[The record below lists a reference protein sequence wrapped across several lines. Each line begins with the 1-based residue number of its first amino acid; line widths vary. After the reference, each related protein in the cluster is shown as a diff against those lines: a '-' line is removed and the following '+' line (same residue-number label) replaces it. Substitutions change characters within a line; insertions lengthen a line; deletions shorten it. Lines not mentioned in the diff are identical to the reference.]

1 MEKYN
6 YHTDMGKPVKKTNP
20 PPPKKP
26 YNLPQTPFPL
36 PIITIKVLVAIL
48 KQVSRC
54 LNGIPHTLIYT
65 NPGATISSAV
75 SFHAD

>member
-6 YHTDMGKPVKKTNP
+6 YHTDMGKP
-20 PPPKKP
+20 
-26 YNLPQTPFPL
+26 YNLTQTPFPL

>member
-6 YHTDMGKPVKKTNP
+6 YHTDMGKPVKKN
-20 PPPKKP
+20 KKKT

-65 NPGATISSAV
+65 NPGATISYAV

>member
-6 YHTDMGKPVKKTNP
+6 YHTDMG
-20 PPPKKP
+20 KP

-65 NPGATISSAV
+65 NPGATCRLKGRLVSLVSASV
-75 SFHAD
+75 GVKVWE

>member
-6 YHTDMGKPVKKTNP
+6 YHTDMGKPVKKK
-20 PPPKKP
+20 PPKKP

>member
-6 YHTDMGKPVKKTNP
+6 YHTDMGKPVKKNK
-20 PPPKKP
+20 PKNP

>member
-6 YHTDMGKPVKKTNP
+6 YHTDMGKPVKKKQKN
-20 PPPKKP
+20 P

-36 PIITIKVLVAIL
+36 PIVTIKVLVAIL

-65 NPGATISSAV
+65 NPGATISYAV

>member
-6 YHTDMGKPVKKTNP
+6 YHTDMGKPVKKKKK
-20 PPPKKP
+20 PKKP

>member
-20 PPPKKP
+20 KKP

-36 PIITIKVLVAIL
+36 PIIIIKVLVAIL

>member
-6 YHTDMGKPVKKTNP
+6 YHTDMGKPVKKKKN
-20 PPPKKP
+20 PKKP